1 MRASRSSSVCAVLL
15 AGIATL
21 ACAGDAVVD
30 EHILERAGTH
40 LQVDIVG
47 VGDPQRV
54 AMLQRWVA
62 EAADA
67 TRTRS
72 GKFPLAKAIVRV
84 SETDRRD
91 PSPVPWGQTRRGLPV
106 AVLLYVRRDADAA
119 SLRSDWTAV
128 HELSHLYHP
137 YLGDRGRWLAEGLAS
152 YYQNIFRARAGM
164 LDADEAWRRLDAGFQ
179 RGERAASGMRLDAM
193 GRTRGGTMRVYWAGA
208 AYWLDADIVLR
219 THHHTSLDAVLDRY
233 TRCCLDGSADV
244 APEDFV
250 ATLDRVAGVAVFAPL
265 YQRYAAD
272 TAFPDVAPLLR
283 TLGLERNGGMLR
295 FSQHGAGARLRGAIT
310 SRD

>member
-1 MRASRSSSVCAVLL
+1 MRASRSSSVWACLL
-15 AGIATL
+15 AGFATL
-21 ACAGDAVVD
+21 ACAADAGVD
-30 EHILERAGTH
+30 SRTLERAGTQ

-47 VGDPQRV
+47 IRDPQRV

-72 GKFPLAKAIVRV
+72 GRFPLAKARVRV
-84 SETDRRD
+84 SETDSRD
-91 PSPVPWGQTRRGLPV
+91 PSPVPWGQTRRDDPV

-119 SLRSDWTAV
+119 SLRADWTAV

-152 YYQNIFRARAGM
+152 YYQNVLRARAGM
-164 LDADEAWRRLDAGFQ
+164 LDADEAWRRLDAGFR

-193 GRTRGGTMRVYWAGA
+193 GRTRGGTMRIYWAGA
-208 AYWLDADIVLR
+208 AYWLDADITLR
-219 THHHTSLDAVLDRY
+219 TRHRTTLDAVLDRY
-233 TRCCLDGSADV
+233 TRCCLDGSAEV
-244 APEDFV
+244 VPEDFV
-250 ATLDRVAGVAVFAPL
+250 ATLDRVAGVAVFVPL
-265 YQRYAAD
+265 YERHAAD
-272 TAFPDVAPLLR
+272 TVFPDVVPLLR
-283 TLGLERNGGMLR
+283 ALGLKRDGDTLR
-295 FSQHGAGARLRGAIT
+295 LSQYDAGARLRRAIT